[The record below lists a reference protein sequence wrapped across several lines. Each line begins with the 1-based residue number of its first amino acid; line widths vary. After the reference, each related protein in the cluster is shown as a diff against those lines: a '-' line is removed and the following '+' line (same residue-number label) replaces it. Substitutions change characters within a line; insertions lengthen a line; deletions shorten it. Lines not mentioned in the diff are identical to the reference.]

1 MSTYPSA
8 LIGRKIRMEPKTNT
22 GYGWSLTLEIIE
34 VHPFGFVV
42 KNSQGGL
49 DILTP
54 DELMGRYRY
63 EIL

>member
-1 MSTYPSA
+1 
-8 LIGRKIRMEPKTNT
+8 MEPKTNT